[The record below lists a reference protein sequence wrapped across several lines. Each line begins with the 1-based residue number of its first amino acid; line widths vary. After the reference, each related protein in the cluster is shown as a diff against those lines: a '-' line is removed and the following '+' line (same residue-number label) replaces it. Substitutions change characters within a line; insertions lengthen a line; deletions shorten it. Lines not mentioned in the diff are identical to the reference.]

1 MGVKLSPL
9 LLQFPAPD
17 CMPSRWLSSKVKSSV
32 HQSRDS
38 ARVLLASS
46 LRIILIPFREQIVDF
61 HVSVNTHISYAE
73 NPVRPRRQWPHPSMT
88 LQEPRGS
95 SRWLWPKLFPKAW
108 GTAFPMTPSFM
119 AMFGLD
125 GWRPAAEAGGS
136 FEGVRPPTHRP
147 QSLQGTN
154 QHPQPGRLLNCWWGF
169 LTGIN
174 FPWDN

>member
-73 NPVRPRRQWPHPSMT
+73 NPVRSRRQWPHVDPQWPSRN
-88 LQEPRGS
+88 LGGLLGGSDPSYFPRPGV
-95 SRWLWPKLFPKAW
+95 PLFPWHLPSWPCLGLMGEGQPPRLEDPSREW
-108 GTAFPMTPSFM
+108 GHLHTDPNHFK
-119 AMFGLD
+119 GLTNTHSL
-125 GWRPAAEAGGS
+125 AGS
-136 FEGVRPPTHRP
+136 
-147 QSLQGTN
+147 
-154 QHPQPGRLLNCWWGF
+154 
-169 LTGIN
+169 
-174 FPWDN
+174 